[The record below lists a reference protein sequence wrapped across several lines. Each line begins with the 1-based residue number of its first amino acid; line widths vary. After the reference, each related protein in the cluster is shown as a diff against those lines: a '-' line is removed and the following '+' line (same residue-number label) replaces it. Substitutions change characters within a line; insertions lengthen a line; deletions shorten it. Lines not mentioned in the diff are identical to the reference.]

1 MRTLSF
7 KCDLEWVTLLK
18 DQKYLS
24 EDLVTTNPRF
34 LWNENEGVWFR
45 PSGTVVSI
53 VTGFPITILT
63 TVYYGSY
70 SGVFS
75 E

>member
-1 MRTLSF
+1 MKTLPF
-7 KCDLEWVTLLK
+7 KRDLDPVTLLK
-18 DQKYLS
+18 PQKYRS
-24 EDLVTTNPRF
+24 EDSVTTNPRF

-63 TVYYGSY
+63 TVYYGCY